1 MTDAASAHGTA
12 APDPSDSVAPS
23 AGGVAGTIP
32 VAGSESADGMFRSL
46 KQYNARLYFSSLLVS
61 NIGSWLQLTGTSY
74 LVYRLTGNA
83 ADLGYNVAFQFLP
96 MLVLGTWAG
105 AFADRYDR
113 RTIMIATQSLM
124 ALQAMVLGILDLT
137 DNVTLPVV
145 WALSLFLGVV
155 GAMDNPA
162 RRGLITELVPTTQLG
177 NAMSLNTTVMTGSRV
192 FGAALAALLVVP
204 LGTGWLFI
212 LNGVSY
218 AAMIYGVVGLR
229 TAEMVPA
236 VKRPS
241 GGTPVRDVFRYVA
254 SNRRLSS
261 MFIAYIVVSTFA
273 FNYSVVFPKF
283 ADVKWGNEDAFGWL
297 LTVTGIGSVVGS
309 LATARLQ
316 RVSLRWLMFN
326 VGVLGAANIAIA
338 FSQQLWLAFML
349 CLPLGFGG
357 AAMIAS
363 GNAIS
368 QQESP
373 PDMRGRLLALTAV
386 AFLGS
391 TPIGGPVTGLIADFV
406 SLEWSL
412 AYGGVSCFV
421 CVAVLAWRWR

>member
-124 ALQAMVLGILDLT
+124 ALQAMVLGVLDLT

>member
-1 MTDAASAHGTA
+1 
-12 APDPSDSVAPS
+12 
-23 AGGVAGTIP
+23 
-32 VAGSESADGMFRSL
+32 MFRSL
-46 KQYNARLYFSSLLVS
+46 NAYNARLYFAGLMLS
-61 NIGSWLQLTGTSY
+61 NIGSWMQLTATSY

-96 MLVLGTWAG
+96 MLLLGTWAG

-113 RTIMIATQSLM
+113 RTIMVTTQSLM
-124 ALQAMVLGILDLT
+124 AVQAILLGVLDITGH
-137 DNVTLPVV
+137 VTLPIV
-145 WALSLFLGVV
+145 WALSLCLGVL

-162 RRGLITELVPTTQLG
+162 RRGLITELVPQTLLS

-192 FGAALAALLVVP
+192 FGAALAAVLVVP

-212 LNGVSY
+212 LNGLSY
-218 AAMIYGVVGLR
+218 AAMIYGIVGLR
-229 TAEMVPA
+229 SVEMVPA

-254 SNRRLSS
+254 SNRRLSA
-261 MFIAYIVVSTFA
+261 MFFVYIVVSTFA
-273 FNYSVVFPKF
+273 FNYSVVYPKLV
-283 ADVKWGNEDAFGWL
+283 DVKWGNADAFGWL

-309 LATARLQ
+309 LATARLP
-316 RVSLRWLMFN
+316 RVPLRWLVFN
-326 VGVLGAANIAIA
+326 VGVLGAANIAVA
-338 FSQQLWLAFML
+338 FSPNLVWAFAL
-349 CLPLGFGG
+349 SLPLGFGG

-391 TPIGGPVTGLIADFV
+391 TPIGGPITGLIADNV
-406 SLEWSL
+406 SLEWSM
-412 AYGGVSCFV
+412 AYGGVSCFL
-421 CVAVLAWRWR
+421 CLAVLAWRWR

>member
-124 ALQAMVLGILDLT
+124 ALQAMVLGVLDLT

-192 FGAALAALLVVP
+192 FGAALAAVLVVP

>member
-1 MTDAASAHGTA
+1 MTDAAPGAPVADTA
-12 APDPSDSVAPS
+12 APA
-23 AGGVAGTIP
+23 
-32 VAGSESADGMFRSL
+32 ADTAARAGMFRSL
-46 KQYNARLYFSSLLVS
+46 RAYNARLYFGGLLLS
-61 NIGSWLQLTGTSY
+61 NIGSWLQLTATSY

-105 AFADRYDR
+105 SFADRYDR
-113 RTIMIATQSLM
+113 RSIMIVTQGLLATQAIVM
-124 ALQAMVLGILDLT
+124 GVLDLT
-137 DNVTLPVV
+137 DNISLPIV
-145 WALSLFLGVV
+145 WTLSLLLGVV

-162 RRGLITELVPTTQLG
+162 RRGLITELVPTAQLS

-192 FGAALAALLVVP
+192 FGAALAAVLVIP

-218 AAMIYGVVGLR
+218 AAMIYGIVGLR
-229 TAEMVPA
+229 KSEMVPA
-236 VKRPS
+236 IKRPA
-241 GGTPVRDVFRYVA
+241 GGQPIRDVLRYVR

-261 MFIAYIVVSTFA
+261 MFFAYIVVSTFA

-283 ADVKWGNEDAFGWL
+283 ADIKWGNEGAFGWL
-297 LTVTGIGSVVGS
+297 LTVTGIGSVVGA

-326 VGVLGAANIAIA
+326 VGVLGAANVAVA
-338 FSQQLWLAFML
+338 FTPQLWLAFVL

-391 TPIGGPVTGLIADFV
+391 TPIGGPITGLIADVV

-412 AYGGVSCFV
+412 AYGGVSCFL
-421 CVAVLAWRWR
+421 CLAVLAWRWR

>member
-283 ADVKWGNEDAFGWL
+283 ADLKWGNEDAFGWL

>member
-12 APDPSDSVAPS
+12 APEPSDSVAPS
-23 AGGVAGTIP
+23 AG
-32 VAGSESADGMFRSL
+32 GMFRSL